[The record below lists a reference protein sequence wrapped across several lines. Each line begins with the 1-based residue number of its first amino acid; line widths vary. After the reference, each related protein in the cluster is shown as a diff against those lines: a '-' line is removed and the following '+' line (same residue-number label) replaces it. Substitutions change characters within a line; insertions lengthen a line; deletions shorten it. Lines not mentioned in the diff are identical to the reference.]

1 MNGQRTF
8 RRLSI
13 AELAAWQALHPDAL
27 VLDARDAASHA
38 RDGWPGAQRL
48 HADSQDHLLLRTPR
62 RQPVLVYCT
71 HGRASQT
78 WAQMFADFG
87 FTEVADLI
95 GGHAAWQQA
104 QHAAQRLGDAAALP
118 APAPAP
124 APARPLAPALAAWLA
139 AQGFAGPDA
148 HGPHGNT
155 PLMVAAWRG
164 LAPMVEA
171 LLAHGVALDAVNG
184 DGNNALWLACVHGD
198 TALLRRLV
206 AAGVPPDHANR
217 VGATCLM
224 YASSAGRT
232 EVLRTLLELGADPL
246 PRSQDD
252 FSALDM
258 AGNIDCLRLLRR
270 AELRAG
276 APAPDSAAHVPI
288 I

>member
-1 MNGQRTF
+1 MNGRRTF

-13 AELAAWQALHPDAL
+13 AELGAWHAQHPDAL

-38 RDGWPGAQRL
+38 RDGWPGTLRL
-48 HADSQDHLLLRTPR
+48 GADNQDTLLLRTPR
-62 RQPVLVYCT
+62 RRPVLVYCR
-71 HGRASQT
+71 HGHASQT

-95 GGHAAWQQA
+95 GGHAAWQVA
-104 QHAAQRLGDAAALP
+104 TSAAQQQAEAAARAVPATPTARPPLP
-118 APAPAP
+118 A
-124 APARPLAPALAAWLA
+124 ALAAWLQE
-139 AQGFAGPDA
+139 QGFDGPEA

-164 LAPMVEA
+164 VAPMVDA

-198 TALLRRLV
+198 TALLRRLA
-206 AAGVPPDHANR
+206 AAGVPLDHANR

-224 YASSAGRT
+224 YAASAGRT
-232 EVLRTLLELGADPL
+232 EVLRTLLALGADPL
-246 PRSQDD
+246 PRTQDD

-258 AGNIDCLRLLRR
+258 AANIDCLRLLRQ
-270 AELRAG
+270 AELRANAVEPAG
-276 APAPDSAAHVPI
+276 AVHVPI
-288 I
+288 A